1 MAVLDSLSPL
11 KVLDRGF
18 SMVMIDTT
26 IVTDAT
32 DLKAGDTI
40 SVRMCKGSIE
50 AEVKKVNQ
58 ER

>member
-18 SMVMIDTT
+18 SMVMVDNKIITHSE
-26 IVTDAT
+26 
-32 DLKAGDTI
+32 DLKPGDTV

-50 AEVKKVNQ
+50 AEVKKVNK